1 MIHLRI
7 FLDFLGTILSKCLLI
22 KSKISA
28 CTQFVLLDSTDL
40 KSHSEASSV
49 GYFTGL
55 NFL

>member
-7 FLDFLGTILSKCLLI
+7 FLDFLGPIPYKCLLI
-22 KSKISA
+22 KSRISA
-28 CTQFVLLDSTDL
+28 CTQLALLDSTDL
-40 KSHSEASSV
+40 KSHSEVSSI